1 MKVLGRKS
9 VSLILVTELG
19 EVLLPVLPCGV
30 RAIATSYLTAVHHS
44 TVAIAALIVVSVADK
59 PTISRPAGGALT
71 RLSVGLSTALRT
83 LLALLSFLSL
93 AFEGGA
99 FSLIPLPL
107 VAVLLTPKRLPL
119 PGLAKFS
126 AAAGRGPPK

>member
-19 EVLLPVLPCGV
+19 EVLLPVLPCGM

-44 TVAIAALIVVSVADK
+44 TVAIAALIVVGVANK

-83 LLALLSFLSL
+83 LALLSFLSL

-99 FSLIPLPL
+99 FALIPLPL

-119 PGLAKFS
+119 PG
-126 AAAGRGPPK
+126 